1 MRVLVTGAFGNIGT
15 SLLDEL
21 TSRGHD
27 VRTFDVATKANR
39 RRARKYAGKIDT
51 VWGDV
56 RKPEDLG
63 AAVIDRDAIV
73 HLAFVIPHLSVTGI
87 ESERQPEW
95 ARAVN
100 VDGTRNLIAAAEA
113 QPQPPRLVFAS
124 SLHIYGRT
132 QDLQPPR
139 LTTDP
144 VCPTEHYS
152 HHKVE
157 CERLVR
163 ASRLQWGI
171 LRLAATFPLAIK
183 MDRGMFNVPLGN
195 RMEWVHTRD
204 VALAMANA
212 HESAAVWGKTLHI
225 GGGERC
231 QFYFRDLAGRVLEA
245 FGVGRLPEAAF
256 ATTPFCTDWLDTSES
271 QALLQ
276 YQTRTLDD
284 YTREMVALIGPTRH
298 LVRLFRPFVRYWLLS
313 QSPNYPTLSLWPFRR
328 LAATSAWLQ

>member
-21 TSRGHD
+21 TSRGYD

-39 RRARKYAGKIDT
+39 RRARAYGDKIET
-51 VWGDV
+51 VWGDI
-56 RKPEDLG
+56 RTPADLT
-63 AAVIDRDAIV
+63 AAVADRDAIV

-87 ESERQPEW
+87 ESERQPDW

-113 QPQPPRLVFAS
+113 QPQPPRLIFAS

-132 QDLQPPR
+132 QDQQAPR
-139 LTTDP
+139 HITDTLR
-144 VCPTEHYS
+144 PTDHYS

-157 CERLVR
+157 CEQLVR
-163 ASRLQWGI
+163 ASHLQWTI
-171 LRLAATFPLAIK
+171 LRLAATFPLAIT
-183 MDRGMFNVPLGN
+183 MDTGMFDVPLDN

-212 HESAAVWGKTLHI
+212 LESEAVWGKTLHI

-231 QFYFRDLAGRVLEA
+231 QFYFRDLAGAVLKS
-245 FGVGRLPEAAF
+245 FGVGALPDAAF
-256 ATTPFCTDWLDTSES
+256 ATTPFCTDWLDTSQS
-271 QALLQ
+271 QALLH

-284 YTREMVALIGPTRH
+284 YIREMVALIGPTRH
-298 LVRLFRPFVRYWLLS
+298 LVRVLRPFVRYWLLS
-313 QSPNYPTLSLWPFRR
+313 QSPHYPKMGLWPFRR
-328 LAATSAWLQ
+328 LAATSAWL